1 MLEAGDSANAQ
12 HPWPGP
18 GGRRG
23 LCDMTGQD
31 RDWDKT
37 LGMKQTESFRPEQHL
52 EDAGGGFWHRA

>member
-1 MLEAGDSANAQ
+1 MLEAGDATNAQ
-12 HPWPGP
+12 HAWPGP
-18 GGRRG
+18 GERRG

-37 LGMKQTESFRPEQHL
+37 LGMKQTESFRPEQRL